1 MDFGY
6 VLKRAW
12 QIIWKFKVLWIF
24 GILASCGQAS
34 NSGGSNSGYRFS
46 SGDTNFSLRIE
57 QFFNSLDPG
66 ITALIIGVAII
77 IVLALIVIAIL
88 LGTVG
93 RVGLIRGTLKAE
105 QGAERLTFSELWRE
119 GLAYFWRVFGLNLL
133 IGVLIFLAVVLF
145 AIAAV
150 VLTIGTL
157 GIFVLCLLPLIC
169 LFIPVAWAV
178 SVIVEQANIALV
190 VENLSITEAIKRG
203 WQVVR
208 DNLGNMI
215 VMSLILILGV
225 SLIGGAIIGL
235 PLLIVFAPAVAGAVN
250 GTADA
255 IRNGLIFSGLLFLVY
270 LPFLLALSG
279 VLRAYTSSAWT
290 LTYLRLTH
298 KPLPQQLDVPT
309 VPDINAV
316 PPAEN
321 NAIPPAENV

>member
-1 MDFGY
+1 M
-6 VLKRAW
+6 
-12 QIIWKFKVLWIF
+12 
-24 GILASCGQAS
+24 
-34 NSGGSNSGYRFS
+34 
-46 SGDTNFSLRIE
+46 
-57 QFFNSLDPG
+57 
-66 ITALIIGVAII
+66 
-77 IVLALIVIAIL
+77 
-88 LGTVG
+88 
-93 RVGLIRGTLKAE
+93 IRGTLKAE